1 MSLPKS
7 FQSIYLILASI
18 FTFVWANNLT
28 LSKFT
33 IHLISL
39 LLIFFLFHQLI
50 FKRKALDQSVIKHQY
65 TSNSIIITIASLLLV
80 FNTGGLVSPWFF
92 VINLLLFILSLSS
105 SSIQGLTVSLA
116 LSLLFLLNTDFT
128 TTRHLINLFSLI
140 LMTPLAMIF
149 STQYLKLLEAQNQ
162 IKVLKHQSKQ
172 LKPPSYDYEANILIS
187 LSMHFNNKLGQT
199 LDLVSQLSSSLSH
212 IPYHQKDNLNSVY
225 QDLKALLESS
235 QNLKSKNNQTN
246 DKT

>member
-1 MSLPKS
+1 
-7 FQSIYLILASI
+7 
-18 FTFVWANNLT
+18 
-28 LSKFT
+28 
-33 IHLISL
+33 
-39 LLIFFLFHQLI
+39 
-50 FKRKALDQSVIKHQY
+50 
-65 TSNSIIITIASLLLV
+65 
-80 FNTGGLVSPWFF
+80 
-92 VINLLLFILSLSS
+92 
-105 SSIQGLTVSLA
+105 
-116 LSLLFLLNTDFT
+116 
-128 TTRHLINLFSLI
+128 
-140 LMTPLAMIF
+140 MTPLAMIF